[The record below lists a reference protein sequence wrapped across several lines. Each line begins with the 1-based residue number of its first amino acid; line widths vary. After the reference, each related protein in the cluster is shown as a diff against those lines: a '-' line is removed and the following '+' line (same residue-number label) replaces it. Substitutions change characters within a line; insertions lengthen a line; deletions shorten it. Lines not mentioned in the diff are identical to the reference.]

1 MQLCEPAILLAQLI
15 SQSATF
21 VTGYLFPQLS
31 FIDLYRQTG
40 PVCYWLLSPLRTAM
54 SDKDAKRIR
63 RKLLAS
69 VSRAV
74 ELIDAMQNAKLTGQD
89 TYLRFRDTFYLLIDG
104 VRCENSTEWHGVE
117 VKDLLTRENKA
128 EVQHTR

>member
-1 MQLCEPAILLAQLI
+1 M
-15 SQSATF
+15 
-21 VTGYLFPQLS
+21 
-31 FIDLYRQTG
+31 
-40 PVCYWLLSPLRTAM
+40 SPLRTAK

>member
-1 MQLCEPAILLAQLI
+1 MQLCEPAMLLAQLI

-21 VTGYLFPQLS
+21 VTDWLDFTATS

-54 SDKDAKRIR
+54 SDKVSDKDAKRLR

-69 VSRAV
+69 VDRAV
-74 ELIDAMQNAKLTGQD
+74 ELGACGNEK
-89 TYLRFRDTFYLLIDG
+89 
-104 VRCENSTEWHGVE
+104 C
-117 VKDLLTRENKA
+117 
-128 EVQHTR
+128 